1 MQIIIHNISKFCTAS
16 NSRDHLN
23 VIKSAYFIESEYF
36 IISVEIMFSLIPA
49 EVVSFLQSSLM
60 KFCRNFTLPLL
71 FRVQILQRFVIAK
84 K

>member
-49 EVVSFLQSSLM
+49 EVVAFLQSSLM
-60 KFCRNFTLPLL
+60 KFAGTSLFLFCSACKSCRAL
-71 FRVQILQRFVIAK
+71 
-84 K
+84 